1 MKVKGQL
8 YAPTSL
14 PSRIEML
21 CMLER
26 RLRGS
31 QDGPSGEKPRLS
43 LRQESIADSPVPNR
57 CTDPNCS
64 HPARSSDCRDTATF
78 AAHTI
83 PECQTT

>member
-1 MKVKGQL
+1 
-8 YAPTSL
+8 
-14 PSRIEML
+14 ML